1 MSPKSEDD
9 QQDNL
14 ILDSAI
20 MAERKKQT
28 SRGEGN
34 KKASRRLSGNS
45 MMHIVQSEKGKLKIG
60 NYILGTT
67 LGHGT
72 FGKVKREEMHDIYI
86 CCFILYNLIL
96 MLFYIVCVVYV
107 FFEAINIVSVCA
119 NMSVFMKYF
128 FSIISQCFACAGCTV
143 IVYRTSY

>member
-20 MAERKKQT
+20 MAERKKQR
-28 SRGEGN
+28 SN
-34 KKASRRLSGNS
+34 KASRRLSGNSIS

>member
-20 MAERKKQT
+20 MAERKKQR
-28 SRGEGN
+28 SN
-34 KKASRRLSGNS
+34 KASRRLSGNSIS

-86 CCFILYNLIL
+86 CWVFLYLYKLL

-107 FFEAINIVSVCA
+107 FFEAINIVSVC
-119 NMSVFMKYF
+119 VL
-128 FSIISQCFACAGCTV
+128 I
-143 IVYRTSY
+143 

>member
-72 FGKVKREEMHDIYI
+72 FGKVKREEMHDILYI
-86 CCFILYNLIL
+86 CWFFLYLYKLL

-107 FFEAINIVSVCA
+107 FFEAINIVSVC
-119 NMSVFMKYF
+119 VL
-128 FSIISQCFACAGCTV
+128 I
-143 IVYRTSY
+143 